1 MSDSPEP
8 GFARSRP
15 QSERQWDMPVGG
27 PVVPREPP
35 PHALSA
41 AVRRRLRL
49 SIMAAAVLFAGLV
62 ATFPPSRP
70 TADTAPAAAPPAWN
84 IELMAAGRRPVTAL
98 VYGAEAGLHL
108 VRVPAAAAGG
118 AEPRVIPARLG
129 ESELYMMSLGWA
141 PLEVRASSPPGTTPM
156 SWSAQARFVQAYQDE
171 RGTGVQTSWR

>member
-8 GFARSRP
+8 GFTRSRP
-15 QSERQWDMPVGG
+15 QSQRQWDMPVGG
-27 PVVPREPP
+27 PVVPHEPP

-41 AVRRRLRL
+41 VVRRRLRL

-84 IELMAAGRRPVTAL
+84 VELMAAGRRPVTAL

-118 AEPRVIPARLG
+118 AELELTRFRGRLTRPNFGVEVVHEIQREGRTSNTTYPAR
-129 ESELYMMSLGWA
+129 
-141 PLEVRASSPPGTTPM
+141 V
-156 SWSAQARFVQAYQDE
+156 
-171 RGTGVQTSWR
+171 